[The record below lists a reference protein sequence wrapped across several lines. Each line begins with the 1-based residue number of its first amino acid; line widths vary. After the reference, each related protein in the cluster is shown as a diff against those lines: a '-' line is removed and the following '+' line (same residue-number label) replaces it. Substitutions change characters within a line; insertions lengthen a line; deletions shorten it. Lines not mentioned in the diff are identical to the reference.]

1 MIERQIIAKDIISIS
16 LYTKR
21 NGAIAEITSSLAES
35 NRETDIYFYRLRNG
49 VLYSSTH
56 NIPVIESTASQRDRE
71 LIRQIE
77 SWAKQNQEGFAVWV
91 SPPQEKGE
99 VATKITHMRII
110 PGNLKMIENKS
121 VLVNLNQEE
130 TEALIAYLLSCS
142 ITPAKQL
149 SKEEARYQLIIL
161 LKKEAVELIEQ
172 FFPDSW
178 KEQKVRIKKALEI
191 SQKINEGEITTARR
205 ELEITL
211 GRYPLSCPT
220 IGMAT
225 IPKSS
230 MIEPQARY
238 LECTCPFC
246 LNKVRAKIEGG
257 KIYCPNCGQSADYTC

>member
-99 VATKITHMRII
+99 VATKITLMRII
-110 PGNLKMIENKS
+110 PGNVKMIENKS
-121 VLVNLNQEE
+121 ALVNLNQEE
-130 TEALIAYLLSCS
+130 TEALIVYLLSCS

-161 LKKEAVELIEQ
+161 LKKEAVELIEK

-191 SQKINEGEITTARR
+191 SQKINEGEIINASL
-205 ELEITL
+205 ELQRAI
-211 GRYPLSCPT
+211 GRHPLSCPT

-238 LECTCPFC
+238 LECICPFC

>member
-1 MIERQIIAKDIISIS
+1 MIERQITQDIFFSS
-16 LYTKR
+16 LYSSR
-21 NGAIAEITSSLAES
+21 NAFIAEATSTIAES
-35 NRETDIYFYRLRNG
+35 NRKTDIYFYRLRG
-49 VLYSSTH
+49 GILYSSTH
-56 NIPVIESTASQRDRE
+56 NTPVIESTASQRDRE

-77 SWAKQNQEGFAVWV
+77 SWAKQNQQGFAVWV

-99 VATKITHMRII
+99 VATKITLMRII
-110 PGNLKMIENKS
+110 PGNVKMIENKS
-121 VLVNLNQEE
+121 ALVNLNQEE

-149 SKEEARYQLIIL
+149 SREEARYQLIIL
-161 LKKEAVELIEQ
+161 TKKEAVELIEQ

-178 KEQKVRIKKALEI
+178 EGQKARIKRALEI
-191 SQKINEGEITTARR
+191 SQKINDGEITTARR

-225 IPKSS
+225 TPKNGLV
-230 MIEPQARY
+230 EPQARY

-246 LNKVRAKIEGG
+246 HNKVRAKIERG
-257 KIYCPNCGQSADYTC
+257 KIYCPACGRSADYTC

>member
-1 MIERQIIAKDIISIS
+1 MIERQIVQDIVSIS
-16 LYTKR
+16 SCTER
-21 NGAIAEITSSLAES
+21 NAAVAEITSSLAES
-35 NRETDIYFYRLRNG
+35 NRQTDIYFYRLRG
-49 VLYSSTH
+49 GILYSSTH
-56 NIPVIESTASQRDRE
+56 NIPVIKSTASQRDRE
-71 LIRQIE
+71 TIRQIE

-99 VATKITHMRII
+99 VATKITLMRII
-110 PGNLKMIENKS
+110 PGNVKMIENKS
-121 VLVNLNQEE
+121 ALVNLNQEE

-149 SKEEARYQLIIL
+149 SREEARYQLIIL
-161 LKKEAVELIEQ
+161 TKKEAVELIEQ

-191 SQKINEGEITTARR
+191 SQKINDGKITSARR

-225 IPKSS
+225 IPKSG
-230 MIEPQARY
+230 IVEPQARY

-246 LNKVRAKIEGG
+246 HNKVRAKIEGG
-257 KIYCPNCGQSADYTC
+257 KIHCPACGRSADYTC